1 MNKKNRIFRSNTCIY
16 EKKVLP
22 LQSFLKR
29 SLLLTLG
36 MMMLNYESGRTAEIN
51 ALHKYVKVNVD
62 YSKDIIGLWEG
73 IQHHLHVEED

>member
-1 MNKKNRIFRSNTCIY
+1 
-16 EKKVLP
+16 
-22 LQSFLKR
+22 
-29 SLLLTLG
+29 

-73 IQHHLHVEED
+73 VEMTGSRFNTTFTWKKIK

>member
-1 MNKKNRIFRSNTCIY
+1 M
-16 EKKVLP
+16 
-22 LQSFLKR
+22 
-29 SLLLTLG
+29 LTLG
-36 MMMLNYESGRTAEIN
+36 MMMLNYESGRAAEIN